1 MSFSTF
7 LQLLK
12 YKENISQ
19 ISREFITHLLEV
31 TWMSPRLQSKPCL
44 QLYQNRS
51 SKQVIQVAAH
61 QVVNL
66 HSGGA
71 QQVALGVV
79 HQLLLLVDLRER
91 QYHKL

>member
-1 MSFSTF
+1 MSFFAF
-7 LQLLK
+7 LRLLK
-12 YKENISQ
+12 YKETSVKFLEN
-19 ISREFITHLLEV
+19 FITHLLKI
-31 TWMSPRLQSKPCL
+31 TWMSPWLQSKPCL